1 MASIKNYFKKSYL
14 KSDAPEIYEKDATF
28 YQEAAAGESKSKKKE
43 KEMTLK
49 DFDRQVAQKKG
60 GVIDEEQEEMK
71 VLDNQ
76 GEIYDCEDS
85 FFQTPYC
92 PF

>member
-1 MASIKNYFKKSYL
+1 
-14 KSDAPEIYEKDATF
+14 
-28 YQEAAAGESKSKKKE
+28 
-43 KEMTLK
+43 MTLK

-85 FFQTPYC
+85 FVQTPYC
-92 PF
+92 SF